1 MGENK
6 KDRGLRTRAKKT
18 ILFIF
23 AILAVLGVLLCATS
37 CCNIADLF
45 RKTPK
50 ETEANRQSDKMA
62 ENVDQNLVS
71 INTDFALK
79 IFKELSNEDE
89 STNVFISPISI
100 SITAAMAYN
109 GAKNLTQQEIAGAME
124 FTNYNIDELN
134 SAFKILLS
142 SMTDIDEMVQLYT
155 GNSIWCR
162 RDFDIKKNFTSL
174 VENYYNASLYNED
187 FNNPATADK
196 MNNWVSEATD
206 GKITRIVDSATLRN
220 VVMYLVNAIYFK
232 GQWKD
237 KFKAENTEED
247 DFFLIDNNV
256 KKVQM
261 MSASEKYKY
270 YEGDDFQMIRMPY
283 GRDKAAMY
291 VFLPKEGVDVND
303 YINTLSHDLLNKYI
317 SEAIST
323 EVSLKFPKFNIEY
336 GTKSLIEPLKKLGMI
351 NAFSAEKA
359 DFTSIAP
366 LMFISRI
373 EHKAIIEVNEEGTV
387 AAAASSFG
395 MGATAVRP
403 VEFIVNRPFLLLIRD
418 DRTGNLLFMGKILEP

>member
-1 MGENK
+1 MK
-6 KDRGLRTRAKKT
+6 VRKR
-18 ILFIF
+18 ILFIS
-23 AILAVLGVLLCATS
+23 IVLIVITVLLCVTS

-45 RKTPK
+45 RKTVK
-50 ETEANRQSDKMA
+50 ETEANKQSDKMA
-62 ENVDQNLVS
+62 ENVDQNLVGS
-71 INTDFALK
+71 NTHFALK
-79 IFKELSNEDE
+79 IFKELSSEDE
-89 STNVFISPISI
+89 DTNVFISPISI

-109 GAKNLTQQEIAGAME
+109 GAKNLTQQEIAETMK
-124 FTNYNIDELN
+124 FSDYNMDELN

-142 SMTDIDEMVQLYT
+142 SMTDIDEMVQLYS

-162 RDFDIKKNFTSL
+162 KDFDVKKNYIDL
-174 VENYYNASLYNED
+174 VQNYYNASIFNED
-187 FNNPATADK
+187 FDNPDTADK

-206 GKITRIVDSATLRN
+206 GKITGIVDPSTLKD

-237 KFKAENTEED
+237 KFKAENTKED
-247 DFFLIDNNV
+247 DFFLIDNNT

-261 MSASEKYKY
+261 MSASEKYNY
-270 YEGDDFQMIRMPY
+270 YEGDDFQMLRMPY
-283 GRDKAAMY
+283 GRDKTAMY
-291 VFLPKEGVDVND
+291 VFLPKEGVDINKYV
-303 YINTLSHDLLNKYI
+303 NTLSRDLLNKYI

-323 EVSLKFPKFNIEY
+323 ETILKFPKFNVKY
-336 GTKSLIEPLKKLGMI
+336 GTKSLVESLKKLGMV

-359 DFTSIAP
+359 DFSSIAP

-373 EHKAIIEVNEEGTV
+373 DHKAIIEVNEEGTV
-387 AAAASSFG
+387 AAAASFMG

-403 VEFIVNRPFLLLIRD
+403 VEFIANRPFFLLIRD